1 MTQVVPEVA
10 GSQSQY
16 RIRVKGHLKDDWSAW
31 FEGLTVTN
39 EDNGEAV
46 LAGPLPDQAALHAVL
61 RRLHGLNVPLI
72 SVEQVVTDQ
81 QSTIGRKKRKPR

>member
-1 MTQVVPEVA
+1 MGMSNSTELLPHYQ
-10 GSQSQY
+10 
-16 RIRVKGHLKDDWSAW
+16 IRVKGHLRDDWSEW

-61 RRLHGLNVPLI
+61 RRLHTLNVPLI
-72 SVEQVVTDQ
+72 SVEQVESD
-81 QSTIGRKKRKPR
+81 K